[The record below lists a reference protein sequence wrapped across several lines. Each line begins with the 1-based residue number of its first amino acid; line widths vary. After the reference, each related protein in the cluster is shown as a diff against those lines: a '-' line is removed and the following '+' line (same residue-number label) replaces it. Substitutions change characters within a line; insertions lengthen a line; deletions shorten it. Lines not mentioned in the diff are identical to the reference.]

1 MYQNVSKM
9 YQDVSRCIKDVSG
22 CIKMYQDVSKRC
34 IKIEI
39 KS

>member
-1 MYQNVSKM
+1 MYQNISKM
-9 YQDVSRCIKDVSG
+9 YQDVSRCIKDVSR